1 MTGPRSKTMNIWADQ
16 SAGGQWWQ
24 ALGLLASLTTESTDR
39 PQLMTVTITSDGVPP
54 YQQMMDSFNFR
65 GWYASQGSLLSWAG
79 QKQERLEVTKDE
91 QIARWCCHNNQE
103 KYRRRFIFQE
113 RPGRLTGTVGLDPG
127 NVIRTIR
134 EPLMFLQEHGWVLQ
148 GAHRAYRRTG
158 GRSYPPPAKFLF
170 AYTFISIP
178 HYYTL

>member
-1 MTGPRSKTMNIWADQ
+1 M
-16 SAGGQWWQ
+16 AGTWLTRLTHYWVHWQ
-24 ALGLLASLTTESTDR
+24 

-148 GAHRAYRRTG
+148 GAHRSHWRTG